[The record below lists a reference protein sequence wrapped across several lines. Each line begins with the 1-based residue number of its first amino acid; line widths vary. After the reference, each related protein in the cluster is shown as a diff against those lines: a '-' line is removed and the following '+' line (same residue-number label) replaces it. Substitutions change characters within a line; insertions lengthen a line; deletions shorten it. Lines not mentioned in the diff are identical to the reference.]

1 LAAADFDD
9 GGTDVPGG
17 VAGPV
22 ERVVVVGAGISGLTV
37 ANALTQAGVECVVL
51 EARDRI
57 GGRLHTIDLGGC
69 PVDMGGSWIQMP
81 DGNPLTA
88 FARLAGVPGRS
99 ADPVPEMAAFD
110 RAEGRRL
117 SAAETSELLALYL
130 DGLPGAADG
139 LLAELGPDASMAEA
153 IEAFVAAADQ
163 ARDQAPGHAPG
174 QAPGQT
180 PGQARDQA
188 AGRAPGWARRA
199 RQILYAGIEAECA
212 DLAGRQS
219 LRWMWNEQ
227 RYGGKYFGDAPD
239 GGYRR
244 LVDAMAS
251 AVDVRLGR
259 PVSEIAVSPD
269 GVQVTTADGRAEE
282 GSHVVVTVPLGV
294 LKRGQPRFSPVLP
307 PDRLA
312 AIERL
317 GFGRFEKVALRFT
330 EPFWR
335 AAGFPQLMVFPSE
348 PGEWMVWAMGLDAFG
363 GGPVLVFFV
372 FHSAAERLAGA
383 DADADAW
390 ADWALGT
397 LAAATGRPCPRPTAV
412 AVTSWAADPWTAGAY
427 THIPPGANPAD
438 ADLLGEPVGGRLLF
452 AGEHTQ
458 SARLTYA
465 DGALTSGIREAKRL
479 LGTPAV
485 RITANHAH
493 PGSP

>member
-1 LAAADFDD
+1 VAAADFDD

-22 ERVVVVGAGISGLTV
+22 ERVLVVGAGISGLTV
-37 ANALTQAGVECVVL
+37 ANALTEAGVECVVL

-57 GGRLHTIDLGGC
+57 GGRLHTVDVGGC

-88 FARLAGVPGRS
+88 FARLAGVSSRS
-99 ADPVPEMAAFD
+99 ADPLPEMAAFD
-110 RAEGRRL
+110 CGEGRRL
-117 SAAETSELLALYL
+117 SAAETSELLGIYL
-130 DGLPGAADG
+130 EGFPEAAGG
-139 LLAELGPDASMAEA
+139 LLAGLGPDASMAEA
-153 IEAFVAAADQ
+153 IEAFVAAA
-163 ARDQAPGHAPG
+163 G
-174 QAPGQT
+174 QAS
-180 PGQARDQA
+180 
-188 AGRAPGWARRA
+188 GWARRA
-199 RQILYAGIEAECA
+199 RQMLYAGIEAESA

-227 RYGGKYFGDAPD
+227 EYGGSYFGDAPD

-244 LVDAMAS
+244 LADAMAS
-251 AVDVRLGR
+251 GVDVRLGR
-259 PVSEIAVSPD
+259 PVSEIALSPD
-269 GVQVTTADGRAEE
+269 EVQVATADGRAEE

-317 GFGRFEKVALRFT
+317 GFGRFEKVALRFS

-335 AAGFPQLMVFPSE
+335 AAGFPQLMVFPGE

-363 GGPVLVFFV
+363 GGPVLVFLV

-383 DADADAW
+383 GAGAHGW
-390 ADWALGT
+390 TDWALGM
-397 LAAATGRPCPRPTAV
+397 LAAATGRPCPQPTAV
-412 AVTSWAADPWTAGAY
+412 AVSSWAADPWTGGAY
-427 THIPPGANPAD
+427 THIPPGAGPAD
-438 ADLLGEPVGGRLLF
+438 VDLLGEPVGGRLLF

-458 SARLTYA
+458 SARLAYA

-485 RITANHAH
+485 RIAANHAQ
-493 PGSP
+493 